1 MDMIKA
7 PVLKTLMLRKNEL
20 KFINSITEIGVFSLF
35 IGDSKT
41 GQIYLNEVDGLLPRT
56 KQADCDEGGVNA
68 GFAVVDNLLIVDA
81 DPSELKPTVSGECTL
96 CTKLDQDRMKVDA
109 IETCSALGLMV
120 KMNEIRGH
128 PCYIHAPVSLYPVPI
143 PQK

>member
-35 IGDSKT
+35 IGDSRT

-56 KQADCDEGGVNA
+56 KQAGGVNA

-81 DPSELKPTVSGECTL
+81 DPSELKPTVSG
-96 CTKLDQDRMKVDA
+96 DFM
-109 IETCSALGLMV
+109 S
-120 KMNEIRGH
+120 
-128 PCYIHAPVSLYPVPI
+128 
-143 PQK
+143 

>member
-1 MDMIKA
+1 MDH
-7 PVLKTLMLRKNEL
+7 T
-20 KFINSITEIGVFSLF
+20 SC
-35 IGDSKT
+35 GDC
-41 GQIYLNEVDGLLPRT
+41 NR
-56 KQADCDEGGVNA
+56 
-68 GFAVVDNLLIVDA
+68 
-81 DPSELKPTVSGECTL
+81 

>member
-1 MDMIKA
+1 MDMITA

-20 KFINSITEIGVFSLF
+20 KFINSITEIGIFSLF

-41 GQIYLNEVDGLLPRT
+41 GQIYFNEVDGLLPRT

-81 DPSELKPTVSGECTL
+81 DPNELKPTVSA
-96 CTKLDQDRMKVDA
+96 DFM
-109 IETCSALGLMV
+109 S
-120 KMNEIRGH
+120 EI
-128 PCYIHAPVSLYPVPI
+128 
-143 PQK
+143 K